1 MMFGTTTACPTRMRP
16 SAVSSAGNGTV
27 ARSRCSLSNGQNAGL
42 AVSSDRSGRVDGWS
56 FTPVR
61 IRALAP
67 VSGSRRQRSR
77 TRVQAPPAAR
87 SGTLA
92 SRSRSSK
99 SIAVTLMTV
108 AGWAHAG
115 RSCSCS
121 DPSGTDRG
129 FPGRNG
135 DQCPGVTGR
144 ARRAAVRHHP
154 GSGRPGARGACRGL
168 PGRRRLGGAQG
179 DAALCGVAG
188 HGGRHDGRPPAV
200 GPLLGRVPGEQSGLG
215 ERLAVAVSFEFAT
228 AGRIMVGPGRA
239 QELPGVLAGLGSRVL
254 VVTGADPARHNTL
267 LASLDRAAAMFPV
280 AAEPTVDLV
289 RAAVAVARA
298 QGADVIA
305 AIGGGS
311 VIDTGKAVAML
322 LGNGGDPL
330 DYLEV
335 VGSGQAITR
344 PSVPCVAV
352 PTTAGTGAEVT
363 ANAVLAVPS
372 HRVKASLRSPLM
384 IPRVALVDPLLT
396 VSCPPTVTA
405 ASGLD
410 ALTQCLE
417 PFVSVQATPLTDG
430 LAREGLR
437 RAGTGLRA
445 AYANGED
452 LAARAD
458 MAMCSLLGGI
468 SLANAKLGAVHGLA
482 GVIGGT
488 ADVPHGLACA
498 ALLAPVIEA
507 NVRTLRSAGAGPS
520 ADGVLDRYAEAAR
533 LLTGHP
539 AASLEDG
546 LAWIRETLTLLHVP
560 GLASFGLRPAQF
572 DDIATQAMASS
583 SMKGNPVTLS
593 HADLTAILS
602 QAGGG

>member
-1 MMFGTTTACPTRMRP
+1 
-16 SAVSSAGNGTV
+16 
-27 ARSRCSLSNGQNAGL
+27 
-42 AVSSDRSGRVDGWS
+42 
-56 FTPVR
+56 
-61 IRALAP
+61 
-67 VSGSRRQRSR
+67 
-77 TRVQAPPAAR
+77 
-87 SGTLA
+87 
-92 SRSRSSK
+92 
-99 SIAVTLMTV
+99 
-108 AGWAHAG
+108 
-115 RSCSCS
+115 
-121 DPSGTDRG
+121 
-129 FPGRNG
+129 
-135 DQCPGVTGR
+135 
-144 ARRAAVRHHP
+144 
-154 GSGRPGARGACRGL
+154 
-168 PGRRRLGGAQG
+168 
-179 DAALCGVAG
+179 
-188 HGGRHDGRPPAV
+188 
-200 GPLLGRVPGEQSGLG
+200 
-215 ERLAVAVSFEFAT
+215 VAVSFEFAT

-239 QELPGVLAGLGSRVL
+239 GELPGVLAGLGSRVM
-254 VVTGADPARHNTL
+254 VVTGADRARHNTL
-267 LASLDRAAAMFPV
+267 LASLDRAAAVFPV
-280 AAEPTVDLV
+280 AAEPTVELV

-344 PSVPCVAV
+344 PAVPCVAV

-384 IPRVALVDPLLT
+384 IPRVALVDPRLT
-396 VSCPPTVTA
+396 VSCPPPVTA

-445 AYANGED
+445 AYADGED

-458 MAMCSLLGGI
+458 MAMCSLLGGMA
-468 SLANAKLGAVHGLA
+468 LANAKLGAVHGLA

-507 NVRTLRSAGAGPS
+507 NVRALRSARAGPS
-520 ADGVLDRYAEAAR
+520 AVGVLDRYAEAAR
-533 LLTGHP
+533 LLTGRP
-539 AASLEDG
+539 AASVEDG
-546 LAWIRETLTLLHVP
+546 LAWIRETLSLLHVP
-560 GLASFGLRPAQF
+560 GLAAFGLGPQDA
-572 DDIATQAMASS
+572 DDIAAKALVSS
-583 SMKGNPVTLS
+583 SMKGNPVPLS
-593 HADLTAILS
+593 HADLKAVLLD
-602 QAGGG
+602 AL